1 MTTGEAPVNAWFTFP
16 PLANGGKKYS
26 ETQLITAAGLDLGSG
41 KSINWH
47 LVETVYERIIRE
59 CKIFTGCLDT

>member
-1 MTTGEAPVNAWFTFP
+1 MITGEAPLNAWFTLP

-41 KSINWH
+41 KSISSH
-47 LVETVYERIIRE
+47 LVEKRYENVIQE
-59 CKIFTGCLDT
+59 CEIPTGCLDT